1 MDYLTAVFDLTG
13 EKPLSAPII
22 TEKSDYLHLKF
33 KEICVIIC
41 CDKVG
46 FSSNSHFEL
55 TQTQLN
61 AILFIQDWLKK
72 EIEKVEEIWDLYVF
86 DKWGE
91 DKVLVFSE
99 KKSLVDEKFDTLYK
113 TNCFKL
119 ELRKRNKQLFKKP

>member
-13 EKPLSAPII
+13 DKPLSVPII
-22 TEKSDYLHLKF
+22 TEKSDFLYFKF
-33 KEICVIIC
+33 KDKGASVAIY
-41 CDKVG
+41 CDKIEILNNIPSK
-46 FSSNSHFEL
+46 FSKKTLSFEL

-99 KKSLVDEKFDTLYK
+99 KKSLVGHIPRLKSGACNTL
-113 TNCFKL
+113 
-119 ELRKRNKQLFKKP
+119 